1 MRYGTGP
8 CSRCSVE
15 MLVKLHNLEL
25 RHLQDI
31 YSSDY
36 FSCVSPLCLLLIAT
50 DLFLNFACGAPS
62 LPAKVPMPASS
73 INAL

>member
-50 DLFLNFACGAPS
+50 DLFLNFA
-62 LPAKVPMPASS
+62 
-73 INAL
+73 